1 MPQDATSM
9 DGAVVQVLM
18 DPVVT
23 IFILCTFVAVVGKFL
38 RSWIIS
44 CILLLLIGLLII
56 IIAITVGQLAG
67 LEEQIRY
74 YITANYSFFSSITL
88 TLRDIILTVVIILA
102 FQLALALH
110 VTRVDVE
117 FQKRFFWIPRKGSYH
132 YEMEYTL
139 DYLFKN
145 LKGKKD

>member
-1 MPQDATSM
+1 MLHHM

-18 DPVVT
+18 DPIVI
-23 IFILCTFVAVVGKFL
+23 IFILCTIVAVVGKFL

-44 CILLLLIGLLII
+44 CIMLLLFGLLII
-56 IIAITVGQLAG
+56 VIVVTVGQLAG
-67 LEEQIRY
+67 LDEQIRY
-74 YITANYSFFSSITL
+74 LITANYSFFSSITL
-88 TLRDIILTVVIILA
+88 TLRDIIMTVVIILA

-117 FQKRFFWIPRKGSYH
+117 FQKRFFWIPHKGSHH

-139 DYLFKN
+139 NHISKH